1 MPPILIAM
9 KYMNYKVKCGGEEE
23 EQPGNQGADSN
34 RLVPHGCGEEFG
46 SVQVDDEEGDGS
58 PKLAQERQAQ
68 LRKEE

>member
-1 MPPILIAM
+1 MDLSEF
-9 KYMNYKVKCGGEEE
+9 NCGLYQLHQGE
-23 EQPGNQGADSN
+23 PGNQGADSN
-34 RLVPHGCGEEFG
+34 RLVPHGRGKELG

>member
-1 MPPILIAM
+1 MDLSEF
-9 KYMNYKVKCGGEEE
+9 NYGLYQLHQSEEE

-34 RLVPHGCGEEFG
+34 RLVPHGRGEEFG

>member
-1 MPPILIAM
+1 MDFSEF
-9 KYMNYKVKCGGEEE
+9 NCGLYQLHQGEEE

>member
-1 MPPILIAM
+1 MDLSEFNCVL
-9 KYMNYKVKCGGEEE
+9 YQLHQDEEE

-34 RLVPHGCGEEFG
+34 RLVPHGRGEEFS